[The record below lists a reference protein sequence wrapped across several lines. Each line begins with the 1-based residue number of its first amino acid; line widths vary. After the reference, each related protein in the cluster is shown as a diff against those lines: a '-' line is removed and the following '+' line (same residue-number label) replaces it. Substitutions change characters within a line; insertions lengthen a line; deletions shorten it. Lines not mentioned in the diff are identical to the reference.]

1 MRNYRFTD
9 DERAQL
15 RRMAE
20 RGESAS
26 DIARHFGR
34 RRSSIIKR
42 ATMDGVVIAG
52 TKTRKQPSMPQVQG
66 DDYQPRKDLS
76 ANIDECYR
84 VIRERQANGG
94 PGWEPK

>member
-1 MRNYRFTD
+1 
-9 DERAQL
+9 
-15 RRMAE
+15 
-20 RGESAS
+20 
-26 DIARHFGR
+26 
-34 RRSSIIKR
+34 
-42 ATMDGVVIAG
+42 MDGVVIAG